1 MARVFNFASKLAG
14 IISPAKPV
22 TLNNLIEEESKIG
35 GTIFGTPE
43 KGVSR
48 RFFLD
53 EHDNWFYTQST
64 FDSVGRLLDN
74 YTIRYHVQS
83 NGIVKSVDGKHHTLL
98 EGQELQDLLK
108 SVDIYYSKTKK
119 ELYESKLG
127 LQSLSA
133 GL

>member
-1 MARVFNFASKLAG
+1 MAKAFRFASKLAG

-35 GTIFGTPE
+35 GTLFGTTP

-74 YTIRYHVQS
+74 YTIRYHVQE
-83 NGIVKSVDGKHHTLL
+83 NGIIKSVDGKHHTLL

-108 SVDIYYSKTKK
+108 SVDIYHAKTKK
-119 ELYESKLG
+119 ELYETKLG
-127 LQSLSA
+127 LQSA
-133 GL
+133 NPGL